1 MSANPGAIAGRA
13 SIRALATVVLVGA
26 CHRASSPA
34 VAPPPAI
41 AEPQIAPPLP
51 RQPVASVPGAAG
63 PADVASEVR
72 VTVDTHGRE
81 TDVRDILGFLGQTA
95 GVNFLFSPQANK
107 KIRITL
113 TDVPLSQAIE
123 AVLSVAGL
131 TLEGTTSTKPPAM
144 PGVVFYQIPVNIDS
158 LSAESIMKAF
168 GVGREVAELLVQARP
183 PKP

>member
-1 MSANPGAIAGRA
+1 MSAHSGATAGRA
-13 SIRALATVVLVGA
+13 SIGAVATLLLAGA
-26 CHRASSPA
+26 CHHASPPV
-34 VAPPPAI
+34 VAAPPAI
-41 AEPQIAPPLP
+41 TEPQIAPPLP
-51 RQPVASVPGAAG
+51 RQPVA
-63 PADVASEVR
+63 PADTAGETR

-95 GVNFLFSPQANK
+95 GVNFVFSPQVDN

-131 TLEGTTSTKPPAM
+131 TLEGTTSANPPAK
-144 PGVVFYQIPVNIDS
+144 PAVVFYKIPVNIDS
-158 LSAESIMKAF
+158 LSVESIVKAF